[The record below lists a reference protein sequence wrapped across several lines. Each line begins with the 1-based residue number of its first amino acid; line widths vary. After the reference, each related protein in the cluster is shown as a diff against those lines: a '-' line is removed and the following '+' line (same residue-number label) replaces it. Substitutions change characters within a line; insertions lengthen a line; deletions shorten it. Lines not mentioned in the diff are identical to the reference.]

1 MADACAWNLNAFCF
15 ISRDVFL
22 ALRGVETLFRTSPPS
37 PPPPP
42 TGLATP
48 PLTPI
53 GKCRALGNIKSLA
66 AHRRPGLPTSTPCVE
81 QDSVEAWLR
90 EEP

>member
-1 MADACAWNLNAFCF
+1 MTDACAWNLNAFCF

-22 ALRGVETLFRTSPPS
+22 APRGAETLFRTSPPS

-53 GKCRALGNIKSLA
+53 GKCRALGKSL
-66 AHRRPGLPTSTPCVE
+66 
-81 QDSVEAWLR
+81 
-90 EEP
+90 EERQIIEMIH